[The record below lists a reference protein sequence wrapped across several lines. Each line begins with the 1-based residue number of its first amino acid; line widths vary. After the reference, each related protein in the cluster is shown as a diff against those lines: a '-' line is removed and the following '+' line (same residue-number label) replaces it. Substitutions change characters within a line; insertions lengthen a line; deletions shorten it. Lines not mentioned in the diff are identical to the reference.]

1 MKRIAKFHKVSLEQ
15 FKKDWIDTFGLDE
28 EANIE
33 EIYEN
38 IKLPR
43 RATAGSAG
51 YDFFAPVRL
60 ILEPGETLKIP
71 TGIRVEMDPEWV
83 LKCYPRS
90 GLGFKYRLQLN
101 NTVGIIDS
109 DYFYSDNEGH
119 MFSKITND
127 TNEEKTIDIAQ
138 GEGFM
143 QGIFVEY
150 GITVDDDVTDVR
162 NGGLEAPQIERTKP
176 YRIVSKFKKNVRKYY
191 GRIQLNSIYWT

>member
-162 NGGLEAPQIERTKP
+162 NGVSTSESRTLP
-176 YRIVSKFKKNVRKYY
+176 DPWY
-191 GRIQLNSIYWT
+191 G

>member
-1 MKRIAKFHKVSLEQ
+1 MQKIAKFHKVSLEQ
-15 FKKDWIDTFGLDE
+15 FKKDWIDTFGPEDE
-28 EANIE
+28 AEIQK
-33 EIYEN
+33 IYED
-38 IKLPR
+38 IKLPK
-43 RATAGSAG
+43 RATSGSAG
-51 YDFFAPVRL
+51 YDFYTPVRL
-60 ILEPGETLKIP
+60 VLQPGETIKVP
-71 TGIRVEMDPEWV
+71 TGIRAEMEEGWV

-127 TNEEKTIDIAQ
+127 TKEEKTVDIGK

-150 GITVDDDVTDVR
+150 GITVDDDAAAVR
-162 NGGLEAPQIERTKP
+162 NGGFGSTTQTGK
-176 YRIVSKFKKNVRKYY
+176 
-191 GRIQLNSIYWT
+191 